1 MNLTCQCGTGLLAGR
16 WYRWREW
23 MASATDRPDSI
34 STMAMY
40 TPRNTEHF
48 SVVYIPSDS
57 VRTMARYTPRN
68 TQYFIVVYVSSD
80 SSSTKAKYTPRNTQ
94 YFIMVYISSDSSSTM
109 VRYTPRNT
117 QYFSVVTN
125 PPTAAVLRQG
135 TMHSS

>member
-40 TPRNTEHF
+40 TPKNTEHF

-57 VRTMARYTPRN
+57 ISISTMAMYTPRN
-68 TQYFIVVYVSSD
+68 TQYFSV
-80 SSSTKAKYTPRNTQ
+80 
-94 YFIMVYISSDSSSTM
+94 FYILSDSSSTM
-109 VRYTPRNT
+109 ARYTPRNT

-125 PPTAAVLRQG
+125 PPTSAVLWRC